1 VSRVVVRNKSR
12 LGPRGTKE
20 EEEEKP
26 NQPTKRSWSHPTG
39 VLGGGG
45 RRRRR
50 KKKGRPC
57 PTFPIRKNVYAR
69 YYPFFWLLLLSDVPF
84 FYFFAQKEKK
94 EMSREKFPKLITVDF
109 FFFGHGGWSK
119 IFK

>member
-1 VSRVVVRNKSR
+1 VVVRNKSR

-69 YYPFFWLLLLSDVPF
+69 YYPFFFGCCCCLTFHF
-84 FYFFAQKEKK
+84 FIFLRKK
-94 EMSREKFPKLITVDF
+94 IKGNESREIPETDHGRF

-119 IFK
+119 IFI

>member
-1 VSRVVVRNKSR
+1 MVRNKSR

-39 VLGGGG
+39 VGGGG
-45 RRRRR
+45 G

-84 FYFFAQKEKK
+84 FFIFFAQKEKRK
-94 EMSREKFPKLITVDF
+94 
-109 FFFGHGGWSK
+109 
-119 IFK
+119 